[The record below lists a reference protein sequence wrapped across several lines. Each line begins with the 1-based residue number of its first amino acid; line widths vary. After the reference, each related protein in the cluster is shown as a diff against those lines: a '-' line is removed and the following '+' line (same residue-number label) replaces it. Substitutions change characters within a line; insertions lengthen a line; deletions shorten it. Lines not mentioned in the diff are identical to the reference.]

1 MTERLYTEYP
11 ELYDAIQSDWDY
23 EQDISFLLGVLEHH
37 AVAGGRL
44 LEIGCGTG
52 EHTRRLVD
60 EGFEVTALDK
70 HEGMLSIARDK
81 CDAEFRREAL
91 PDLSLKDTFDVA
103 VAIRGVVN
111 HLSPDELSP
120 AIEVVASRLGH
131 GGVFVFDNSPLPP
144 DGTGVGLD
152 VGTTEH
158 GDYARLAQHVPT
170 GNGQLDWRSVLFG
183 PEGEFFVNS
192 RAMTPFE
199 DQTVRSILEDAG
211 FVVETHDGYGPDD
224 ERTVF
229 VAVCKR
235 ELK

>member
-1 MTERLYTEYP
+1 MSERLYTEYP

-23 EQDISFLLGVLEHH
+23 ERDVAFLLGVLERH
-37 AVAGGRL
+37 AVDGRRL

-52 EHTRRLVD
+52 EHTQRLVD

-70 HEGMLSIARDK
+70 HEGMLSIAREK
-81 CDAEFRREAL
+81 CDADFRREAL
-91 PDLSLKDTFDVA
+91 PDLALEDTFDGA
-103 VAIRGVVN
+103 VAIRGVLN
-111 HLSPDELSP
+111 HLSPEELSP
-120 AIEVVASRLGH
+120 AIEAVASRLGD
-131 GGVFVFDNSPLPP
+131 GAVFVFDNSPLPP
-144 DGTGVGLD
+144 DGTGLGLD

-170 GNGQLDWRSVLFG
+170 GDGQLDWRAVMFG

-199 DQTVRSILEDAG
+199 DETIRSTLEDSG
-211 FVVETHDGYGPDD
+211 FVVESHDGYGPDD

-229 VAVCKR
+229 VAVCG
-235 ELK
+235 